1 MKLFS
6 TTIFSGITAFVKIA
20 SGFIATKVISGF
32 AGPAGVALVG
42 SLTNFMAV
50 MLSLANGSVNS
61 GIVKYSAEF
70 KNDSRK
76 SKILYDTSIFISV
89 VCSAIVSL
97 VLLLF
102 SKYWSEKI
110 FHSVKYQSVIVLFG
124 VGIIFYSLNTILLAI
139 LNGLGYIKKYTLI
152 NGLSSVFTLVL
163 TIVLIY
169 YYNVTGALYALV
181 LSQFLVFFVACLLV
195 VKHLKN
201 KINFDF
207 LRPDFATI
215 KNLSHFSVMAI
226 VSSSAM
232 PLAQILIRNF
242 ITKEI
247 DLDHAGI
254 WQGLIRI
261 SDGYLLM
268 INITLGT
275 YFLPKLSALKDN
287 SEIRKEVVNGIKFL
301 APLFLLMC
309 LGIYLGRFYII
320 QILYSEK
327 FFAMQELFFWQ
338 LAGDF
343 FKVLSLIFS
352 YLMLSKVMTKTFI
365 ATEVLFAFVYVVL
378 SLFFVLR
385 MACACNGQD
394 SIKFW
399 STSSKSTNQFLIS
412 LHSHMKD

>member
-20 SGFIATKVISGF
+20 SGFMATKVISGF

-61 GIVKYSAEF
+61 GIVKYTAEF
-70 KNDSRK
+70 KSDSRK

-110 FHSVKYQSVIVLFG
+110 FHNVKYQSVIVLFG
-124 VGIIFYSLNTILLAI
+124 LGIIFYSLNTILLAI
-139 LNGLGYIKKYTLI
+139 LNGLGYIKKYTII
-152 NGLSSVFTLVL
+152 NGLSSIFTLVL

-169 YYNVTGALYALV
+169 YYNVTGALYALI

-207 LRPDFATI
+207 LRPDFTTI

-261 SDGYLLM
+261 SDGYHLM

-287 SEIRKEVVNGIKFL
+287 SEIKKEVVNGIKFL

-365 ATEVLFAFVYVVL
+365 TTEVLFAFVYVVL
-378 SLFFVLR
+378 SLFFVPSIGLQGASIAFFVTFL
-385 MACACNGQD
+385 ACF
-394 SIKFW
+394 ILMI
-399 STSSKSTNQFLIS
+399 LIFRKT
-412 LHSHMKD
+412 LFGK

>member
-20 SGFIATKVISGF
+20 SGFMATKVISGF

-61 GIVKYSAEF
+61 GIVKYTAEF
-70 KNDSRK
+70 KSDSRK

-89 VCSAIVSL
+89 VCSTIVSL

-110 FHSVKYQSVIVLFG
+110 FHNVKYQSVIVLFG
-124 VGIIFYSLNTILLAI
+124 LGIIFYSLNTILLAI
-139 LNGLGYIKKYTLI
+139 LNGLGYIKKYTII
-152 NGLSSVFTLVL
+152 NGLSSIFTLVL

-207 LRPDFATI
+207 LRPDFTTI

-261 SDGYLLM
+261 SDGYHL
-268 INITLGT
+268 IFNITLGT
-275 YFLPKLSALKDN
+275 YFLPKLSALKDI
-287 SEIRKEVVNGIKFL
+287 SEIKKEVVNGIKFL

-365 ATEVLFAFVYVVL
+365 ATEVLFAFIYVVL
-378 SLFFVLR
+378 SLFFVPSMGLQGV
-385 MACACNGQD
+385 AFAFFVC
-394 SIKFW
+394 SLTLFL
-399 STSSKSTNQFLIS
+399 SVFLIFRKF
-412 LHSHMKD
+412 LFFKR

>member
-61 GIVKYSAEF
+61 GIVKYTAEF
-70 KNDSRK
+70 KNDFRK

-110 FHSVKYQSVIVLFG
+110 FHNVKYQSVIVLFG
-124 VGIIFYSLNTILLAI
+124 LGIIFYSLNTILLAI
-139 LNGLGYIKKYTLI
+139 LNGLGYIKKYTII
-152 NGLSSVFTLVL
+152 NGLSSIFTLVL

-207 LRPDFATI
+207 LRPDFTTI

-261 SDGYLLM
+261 SDGYHLM

-287 SEIRKEVVNGIKFL
+287 SEIKKEVVNGIKFL

-320 QILYSEK
+320 KILYSEK

-365 ATEVLFAFVYVVL
+365 TTEVLFAFVYVVL
-378 SLFFVLR
+378 SLFFVPSIGLQGASIAFFVTFL
-385 MACACNGQD
+385 ACF
-394 SIKFW
+394 ILMI
-399 STSSKSTNQFLIS
+399 LIFRKT
-412 LHSHMKD
+412 LFVK

>member
-61 GIVKYSAEF
+61 GIVKYTAEF

-89 VCSAIVSL
+89 VCSAIISL

-152 NGLSSVFTLVL
+152 NGLSSIFTLVL

-207 LRPDFATI
+207 LRPDFTII

-287 SEIRKEVVNGIKFL
+287 SEIRKEVVNGMKFL

-378 SLFFVLR
+378 SLFFVPSMGLKGV
-385 MACACNGQD
+385 AFAFFVC
-394 SIKFW
+394 SITLFF
-399 STSSKSTNQFLIS
+399 SVFLIFRKF
-412 LHSHMKD
+412 LFFKR

>member
-61 GIVKYSAEF
+61 GIVKYTAEF
-70 KNDSRK
+70 KSDSRK

-89 VCSAIVSL
+89 VCSSIISL

-110 FHSVKYQSVIVLFG
+110 FHNVKYQSVIVLFG
-124 VGIIFYSLNTILLAI
+124 LGIIFYSLNTILLAI
-139 LNGLGYIKKYTLI
+139 LNGLGYIKKYTII
-152 NGLSSVFTLVL
+152 NGLSSIFTLVL

-169 YYNVTGALYALV
+169 YYNVTGALYALI

-207 LRPDFATI
+207 LRPDFTTI

-261 SDGYLLM
+261 SDGYHLM

-287 SEIRKEVVNGIKFL
+287 SEIKKEVVNGIKFL

-320 QILYSEK
+320 KILYSEK

-365 ATEVLFAFVYVVL
+365 TTEVLFAFVYVVL
-378 SLFFVLR
+378 SLFFVPSIGLQGASIAFFVTFL
-385 MACACNGQD
+385 ACF
-394 SIKFW
+394 ILMI
-399 STSSKSTNQFLIS
+399 LIFRKT
-412 LHSHMKD
+412 LFVK

>member
-61 GIVKYSAEF
+61 GIVKYTAEF

-152 NGLSSVFTLVL
+152 NGLSSIFTLVI

-207 LRPDFATI
+207 FRPDVATI

-275 YFLPKLSALKDN
+275 YFLPKLSALKDD

-378 SLFFVLR
+378 SLFFVPSMGLQ
-385 MACACNGQD
+385 MVSFVFFVVSLMCF
-394 SIKFW
+394 ILMI
-399 STSSKSTNQFLIS
+399 LIFRKT
-412 LHSHMKD
+412 LFGK

>member
-61 GIVKYSAEF
+61 GIVKYTAEF
-70 KNDSRK
+70 KSDSRK

-89 VCSAIVSL
+89 VCSSIISL

-139 LNGLGYIKKYTLI
+139 LNGLGYIKKYTII
-152 NGLSSVFTLVL
+152 NGLSSIFTLVL

-207 LRPDFATI
+207 LRPDFTTI

-261 SDGYLLM
+261 SDGYHLM

-275 YFLPKLSALKDN
+275 YFLPKLSSLKDN
-287 SEIRKEVVNGIKFL
+287 SEIKKEVVNGIKFL

-320 QILYSEK
+320 KILYSEK

-365 ATEVLFAFVYVVL
+365 ATEVLFAFAYVFL
-378 SLFFVLR
+378 SLFFVPSMGLQGAS
-385 MACACNGQD
+385 MA
-394 SIKFW
+394 FFV
-399 STSSKSTNQFLIS
+399 TSLTCFILMILIFRKT
-412 LHSHMKD
+412 LFGK

>member
-61 GIVKYSAEF
+61 GIVKYTAEF
-70 KNDSRK
+70 KSDSRK
-76 SKILYDTSIFISV
+76 SKILYDTSLFISV

-110 FHSVKYQSVIVLFG
+110 FHSVKYQSVIVFFG

-139 LNGLGYIKKYTLI
+139 LNGLGFIKKYTLI
-152 NGLSSVFTLVL
+152 NGLSSIFTLAL

-275 YFLPKLSALKDN
+275 YFLPKLSALKDD

-378 SLFFVLR
+378 SLFFVPSMGLQGV
-385 MACACNGQD
+385 AFAFFVC
-394 SIKFW
+394 SLTLFL
-399 STSSKSTNQFLIS
+399 SVFLIFRKF
-412 LHSHMKD
+412 LFFKR

>member
-61 GIVKYSAEF
+61 GIVKYTAEF
-70 KNDSRK
+70 KSDSRK
-76 SKILYDTSIFISV
+76 SKILYDTSLFISV

-110 FHSVKYQSVIVLFG
+110 FHSVKYQSVIVFFG

-139 LNGLGYIKKYTLI
+139 LNGLGFIKKYTLI
-152 NGLSSVFTLVL
+152 NGLSSIFTLAL

-275 YFLPKLSALKDN
+275 YFLPKLSALKDD

-378 SLFFVLR
+378 SLFFVPSMGLQGASIAFFVTFL
-385 MACACNGQD
+385 ACF
-394 SIKFW
+394 ILMI
-399 STSSKSTNQFLIS
+399 LIFRKT
-412 LHSHMKD
+412 LFVK

>member
-20 SGFIATKVISGF
+20 SGFMATKVISGF

-61 GIVKYSAEF
+61 GIVKYTAEF
-70 KNDSRK
+70 KNDFRK

-124 VGIIFYSLNTILLAI
+124 LGIIFYSLNTILLAI

-152 NGLSSVFTLVL
+152 NGLSSIFTLAL

-207 LRPDFATI
+207 LRPDFTTI

-261 SDGYLLM
+261 SDGYHLM

-287 SEIRKEVVNGIKFL
+287 SEIKKEVVNGIKFL

-365 ATEVLFAFVYVVL
+365 TTEVLFAFVYVVL
-378 SLFFVLR
+378 SLFFVPSIGLQGASIAFFVTFL
-385 MACACNGQD
+385 ACF
-394 SIKFW
+394 ILMI
-399 STSSKSTNQFLIS
+399 LIFRKT
-412 LHSHMKD
+412 LFVK

>member
-61 GIVKYSAEF
+61 GIVKYTAEF
-70 KNDSRK
+70 KSDSRK

-110 FHSVKYQSVIVLFG
+110 FHNVKYQSVIVLFG
-124 VGIIFYSLNTILLAI
+124 LGIIFYSLNTILLAI
-139 LNGLGYIKKYTLI
+139 LNGLGYIKKYTII
-152 NGLSSVFTLVL
+152 NGLSSIFTLVL

-207 LRPDFATI
+207 LRPDFTTI

-261 SDGYLLM
+261 SDGYHL
-268 INITLGT
+268 IFNITLGT

-287 SEIRKEVVNGIKFL
+287 SEIKKEVVNGIKFL

-365 ATEVLFAFVYVVL
+365 TTEVLFAFVYVVL
-378 SLFFVLR
+378 SLFFVPSMGLQGASIAFFVTFL
-385 MACACNGQD
+385 ACF
-394 SIKFW
+394 ILMI
-399 STSSKSTNQFLIS
+399 LIFRKT
-412 LHSHMKD
+412 LFVK

>member
-61 GIVKYSAEF
+61 GIVKYTAEF
-70 KNDSRK
+70 KNDFRK

-89 VCSAIVSL
+89 VCSSIISL

-124 VGIIFYSLNTILLAI
+124 LGIIFYSLNTILLAI

-152 NGLSSVFTLVL
+152 NGLSSIFTLAL

-207 LRPDFATI
+207 LRPDFTTI

-261 SDGYLLM
+261 SDGYHL
-268 INITLGT
+268 IFNITLGT
-275 YFLPKLSALKDN
+275 YFLPKLSALKDI
-287 SEIRKEVVNGIKFL
+287 SEIKKEVVNGIKFL

-365 ATEVLFAFVYVVL
+365 TTEVLFAFVYVVL
-378 SLFFVLR
+378 SLFFVPSIGLQGAS
-385 MACACNGQD
+385 MA
-394 SIKFW
+394 FFV
-399 STSSKSTNQFLIS
+399 TSLTCFILMILIFRKT
-412 LHSHMKD
+412 LFVK

>member
-61 GIVKYSAEF
+61 GIVKYTAEF
-70 KNDSRK
+70 KNDFRK

-110 FHSVKYQSVIVLFG
+110 FHNVKYQSVIVLFG
-124 VGIIFYSLNTILLAI
+124 LGIIFYSLNTILLAI
-139 LNGLGYIKKYTLI
+139 LNGLGYIKKYTII
-152 NGLSSVFTLVL
+152 NGLSSIFTLVL

-207 LRPDFATI
+207 LRPDFTTI

-261 SDGYLLM
+261 SDGYHLM

-287 SEIRKEVVNGIKFL
+287 SEIKKEVVNGIKFL

-320 QILYSEK
+320 KILYSEK

-365 ATEVLFAFVYVVL
+365 TTEVLFAFVYVVL
-378 SLFFVLR
+378 SLFFVPSIGLQGASIAFFVTFL
-385 MACACNGQD
+385 ACF
-394 SIKFW
+394 ILMI
-399 STSSKSTNQFLIS
+399 LIFRKT
-412 LHSHMKD
+412 LFGK

>member
-20 SGFIATKVISGF
+20 SGFMATKVISGF

-61 GIVKYSAEF
+61 GIVKYTAEF
-70 KNDSRK
+70 KSDSRK

-110 FHSVKYQSVIVLFG
+110 FHNVKYQSVIVLFG
-124 VGIIFYSLNTILLAI
+124 LGIIFYSLNTILLAI
-139 LNGLGYIKKYTLI
+139 LNGLGYIKKYTII
-152 NGLSSVFTLVL
+152 NGLSSIFTLVL

-207 LRPDFATI
+207 LRPDFTTI

-261 SDGYLLM
+261 SDGYHLM

-287 SEIRKEVVNGIKFL
+287 SEIKKEVVNGIKFL

-320 QILYSEK
+320 KILYSEK

-365 ATEVLFAFVYVVL
+365 TTEVLFAFVYVVL
-378 SLFFVLR
+378 SLFFVPSMGLQGASIAFFVTFL
-385 MACACNGQD
+385 ACF
-394 SIKFW
+394 IW
-399 STSSKSTNQFLIS
+399 MILIFRKT
-412 LHSHMKD
+412 LFVK

>member
-61 GIVKYSAEF
+61 GIVKYTAEF

-124 VGIIFYSLNTILLAI
+124 LGIIFYSLNTILLAI

-152 NGLSSVFTLVL
+152 NGLSSIFTLAL

-207 LRPDFATI
+207 LRPDFTTI

-287 SEIRKEVVNGIKFL
+287 SEIRKEVVNGMKFL

-365 ATEVLFAFVYVVL
+365 ATEVLFAFIYVVL
-378 SLFFVLR
+378 SLFFVPSMGLQGV
-385 MACACNGQD
+385 AFAFFVC
-394 SIKFW
+394 SLTFFL
-399 STSSKSTNQFLIS
+399 SVFLIFRKF
-412 LHSHMKD
+412 LFFKR